1 MPMKAWRD
9 EFLWRCALRRVQSTD
24 TTVIAIGGG
33 IAKTSTKYAIGAV
46 LSDHFK
52 NNVLIGFGNLNT
64 YLGVPLS
71 ILEFKIDF
79 HHQSISWQWPII
91 LIQAWVRSFT
101 PLPKYVVLEYG
112 TDQPD
117 DIKKLTN
124 KLPPHIAVLTTVAPA
139 HVMNYGSLDA
149 VAEDEGALVA
159 AVPKDGVVFLN
170 KRDPYYAQH
179 RKRTIA
185 QTVIEADLP
194 NEELS
199 VGFARLVGK
208 FFDVPSENIETSLTQ
223 MKLPPQRFSERRISD
238 WLVLDDTYNANP
250 ASMEAALNRL
260 KKMPG
265 RKVAILGTMR
275 ELGETEKILHRHTG
289 DLAHTIADVVI
300 GVGEHTD
307 QYQPVV
313 RFETSDQAA
322 KEIFSYLK
330 KGDSILVKGSR
341 SIHMEKIISAL
352 EHVSA

>member
-9 EFLWRCALRRVQSTD
+9 EFLWRCALRRVKNAD

-33 IAKTSTKYAIGAV
+33 IAKTSTKYAVGAV
-46 LSDHFK
+46 LSDFFK
-52 NNVLIGFGNLNT
+52 GNVFVGFGNLNT

-91 LIQAWVRSFT
+91 LIQAWVRSFA

-112 TDQPD
+112 TDQPG
-117 DIKKLTN
+117 DIKKLTS
-124 KLPPHIAVLTTVAPA
+124 KLPPQIAVLTTVAPA
-139 HVMNYGSLDA
+139 HVVNYGSLDA

-170 KRDPYYAQH
+170 KRDPYYSQH
-179 RKRTIA
+179 KNRIVA

-199 VGFARLVGK
+199 VGFARLVGEYLDIPGEK
-208 FFDVPSENIETSLTQ
+208 IEDSLKH
-223 MKLPPQRFSERRISD
+223 MELPPQRFSERRIGD

-250 ASMEAALNRL
+250 ASMEAALSRL

-275 ELGETEKILHRHTG
+275 ELGEAEKILHKHIG
-289 DLAHTIADVVI
+289 DLAQTVADVVI